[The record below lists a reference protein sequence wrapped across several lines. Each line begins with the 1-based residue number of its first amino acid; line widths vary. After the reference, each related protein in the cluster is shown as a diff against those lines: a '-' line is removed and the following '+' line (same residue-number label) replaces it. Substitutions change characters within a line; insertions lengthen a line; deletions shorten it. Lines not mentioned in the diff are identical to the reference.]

1 MESSINNYMEA
12 LVDKRFIELDFYQ
25 NYTHDQITDM
35 KCISLNQLPTLYIR
49 HRLDMLS
56 ATSQK
61 RLMEYN
67 KMVSVAVENAE
78 KMVLN
83 DRRQREKDAES
94 IVVYMSKDRFE
105 LEDEELPFSGVI
117 KLD

>member
-1 MESSINNYMEA
+1 
-12 LVDKRFIELDFYQ
+12 
-25 NYTHDQITDM
+25 
-35 KCISLNQLPTLYIR
+35 
-49 HRLDMLS
+49 
-56 ATSQK
+56 
-61 RLMEYN
+61 
-67 KMVSVAVENAE
+67 MVSVAVENAE

-83 DRRQREKDAES
+83 DRRQREEDAES